1 MNKYSDGN
9 TGNEQFVYIEN
20 GVIKTHLSLEPE
32 YGSTQLEYHHCIV
45 SSTLIDMA
53 QRFYD
58 ELNILKDEVARLSKR
73 PERPKLKPSTI
84 AKEDKSYQQARK
96 KRTQSP
102 NPKKSALNITQTI
115 KLKPTVALQK
125 GARFKGYKNYFVQDI
140 KIKVETICYQ
150 RERWQLASG
159 ETCMGELPES
169 VKGHHFGE
177 NLRAFI
183 LYQYFHNHVTQPLLL
198 NQLRE
203 LGISI
208 SAGQL
213 SNLLTKKQ
221 TDFKE
226 EKEDLLRQG
235 LKHSE
240 YIQVD
245 DTGARHRGKNGV
257 CTQVGNQYFT
267 FFKTT
272 TSKSKNNFL
281 TLLQSDNV
289 GYRLNQASYD
299 YLKRFKHFSSWGLWE
314 VEYHLQQG
322 VLYSSQNEWL
332 NYLNC
337 HNSYSKGA
345 YKRLTEAAMI
355 GYLTQDVFKDKL
367 IILSDE
373 AKQFDLNQNAACW
386 VHAERK
392 LTQLTPTNE
401 KQIKL
406 KENKLKQFWALYK
419 TLKAEQ
425 GQGSFTPQRKYQIK
439 TRLDNLCKKVTGFN
453 KLNLELAHL
462 FKMKST
468 LLRCLEIPNIPL
480 HNNQSESDI
489 REYVKRRKLSGCTKS
504 DDGRDAVDTFLSLKK
519 TCQRHNISFLAF
531 LNDRIQK
538 LSQIPQLSEFIIN
551 SS

>member
-9 TGNEQFVYIEN
+9 TGNEQFVFIKD

-45 SSTLIDMA
+45 SSTLLDMA

-58 ELNILKDEVARLSKR
+58 ELNCLKDEVARLSKR

-84 AKEDKSYQQARK
+84 AKEDKSYQQTRK
-96 KRTQSP
+96 KRTERP
-102 NPKKSALNITQTI
+102 NPKKSSLAVTQKI
-115 KLKPTVALQK
+115 KLKPK
-125 GARFKGYKNYFVQDI
+125 EIIPSGSRFKGYKNFFVQEI
-140 KIKVETICYQ
+140 NIQVENICYQ
-150 RERWQLASG
+150 RERWQLANG
-159 ETCMGELPES
+159 VTYLGELPES

-221 TDFKE
+221 ADFKE
-226 EKEDLLRQG
+226 EKDDLLREG
-235 LKHSE
+235 LKCSD

-245 DTGARHRGKNGV
+245 DTGARHKGKNGI
-257 CTQVGNQYFT
+257 CTQVGNQKFT

-272 TSKSKNNFL
+272 SSKSKDNFL
-281 TLLQSDNV
+281 TLLQGDNI
-289 GYRLNQASYD
+289 GYRLNQAAYD
-299 YLKRFKHFSSWGLWE
+299 YLKRLKHFSNWGLWE

-322 VLYSSQNEWL
+322 VLYSSKNEWL

-345 YKRLTEAAMI
+345 YKQLTEAAMI
-355 GYLTQDVFKDKL
+355 GYLTQDIFKDKL

-373 AKQFDLNQNAACW
+373 AKQFDINQNAACW

-392 LTQLTPTNE
+392 LTQLIPTND
-401 KQIKL
+401 KQITL
-406 KENKLKQFWALYK
+406 KEKKLKQFWALYK
-419 TLKAEQ
+419 TLKTEKRF
-425 GQGSFTPQRKYQIK
+425 SYQRKYQLKI
-439 TRLDNLCKKVTGFN
+439 RLDNLCKKVTGFK
-453 KLNLELAHL
+453 KLNLELEHL
-462 FKMKST
+462 LKMKKT
-468 LLRCLEIPNIPL
+468 LLKCLESPNIPL

-489 REYVKRRKLSGCTKS
+489 REYVKRRKISGCTKS
-504 DDGRDAVDTFLSLKK
+504 DDGRDAVDAFLSLKK

-538 LSQIPQLSEFIIN
+538 LHKIPQLSEFIVN
-551 SS
+551 A